1 VFKSNSTEA
10 ATTGGDPTKPQLPRR
25 ADSQLSGRVHCRRA
39 AKGDPMANGFGVV
52 STAEEM
58 VRGVGLLYLY
68 VQNRLVQFQYGC
80 WPITR

>member
-1 VFKSNSTEA
+1 
-10 ATTGGDPTKPQLPRR
+10 
-25 ADSQLSGRVHCRRA
+25 
-39 AKGDPMANGFGVV
+39 MANGFGVV